1 MCIRDRDGNAN
12 SDLSQYS
19 GLAVGVP
26 GTVAGMQM
34 ALEKYGTMSLSE
46 VLQPAIKLARDGF
59 IVTTGL
65 SDSLIDSQNELKL
78 WPSTVKVFFKPDGTT
93 SVSYTHLDVYKRQLS
108 FRLRTYVGV
117 IEDTLDS
124 MYRSGFRKI
133 LLVNGHGGNTP
144 ATTVIAE
151 WLNRNRDASVQ
162 FHDW

>member
-1 MCIRDRDGNAN
+1 MCIRDR
-12 SDLSQYS
+12 YS

-78 WPSTVKVFFKPDGTT
+78 WPSTVKA
-93 SVSYTHLDVYKRQLS
+93 VSYTHLDVYKRQMR
-108 FRLRTYVGV
+108 FGTVGV
-117 IEDTLDS
+117 VL
-124 MYRSGFRKI
+124 
-133 LLVNGHGGNTP
+133 
-144 ATTVIAE
+144 
-151 WLNRNRDASVQ
+151 
-162 FHDW
+162 